1 MYKNF
6 NDYEILYM
14 ISENNDFDILYKK
27 YQPLIYKVVKG
38 YIYLF
43 KNYGYELDD
52 LMQLGYITLYK
63 TSYLYNNYD
72 SSIFYTYFL
81 SALKKSLFNE
91 IRVNE
96 TYKKKI
102 LNESI
107 SYDNCLPG
115 TNNRFIDIIP
125 SKELNDY
132 DEEKKKLTYFKNTL
146 TFTSSC
152 VFEMLYNG
160 FSLVEIALLLDE
172 DKKNIDNCLKE
183 IRSQKKIQNY

>member
-152 VFEMLYNG
+152 VFEMLYKG
-160 FSLVEIALLLDE
+160 CSLVESALMRDD
-172 DKKNIDNCLKE
+172 DKKNID
-183 IRSQKKIQNY
+183 IGV